1 MATRTKSH
9 SKRRILG
16 LNKATKFLAM
26 GVALIMCIGLFAG
39 CESSQEKQ
47 IKEDY
52 LAYMQSQGETEMTL
66 DDVKILNNYGAYN
79 GAVVV
84 RIERGAFEVVTT
96 IQVGG
101 VDFTFSNSNTAL
113 VWKNGQFFELA
124 DAYDRGLLTKSNLDV
139 LAKKINK

>member
-1 MATRTKSH
+1 MLKKIIA
-9 SKRRILG
+9 L
-16 LNKATKFLAM
+16 

-47 IKEDY
+47 IREDY
-52 LAYMQSQGETEMTL
+52 LAYMLSQGETEMTL
-66 DDVKILNNYGAYN
+66 DDVKILNNYGTYN

-113 VWKNGQFFELA
+113 VWKDGQFFELA
-124 DAYDRGLLTKSNLDV
+124 NAYDSELLTKSNLEA